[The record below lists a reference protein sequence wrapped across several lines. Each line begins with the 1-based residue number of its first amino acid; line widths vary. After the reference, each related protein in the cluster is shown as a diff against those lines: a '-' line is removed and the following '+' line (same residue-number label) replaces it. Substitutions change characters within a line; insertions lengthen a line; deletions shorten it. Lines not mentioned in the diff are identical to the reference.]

1 MNKILSTVLGI
12 MLFVAIGSA
21 QTGSWKLD
29 KAHSQVTF
37 SVTHMVISE
46 VTGVFKEFDITFSSD
61 KEDLTDTKVEAI
73 IKTKSIDTG
82 NERRDNHVRSDEFL
96 NAEKFPEMKF
106 KSNKVEKTGQDTYKI
121 TGDMTI
127 RDVTKSVVLDT
138 KYKGSIKDAMGNTR
152 IAFKATTTIDRF
164 EFGTTWNKAIETG
177 GLVAGKDI
185 EVTLLMEFTKPK

>member
-1 MNKILSTVLGI
+1 

-46 VTGVFKEFDITFSSD
+46 VTGAFREFDITFSSD
-61 KEDLTDTKVEAI
+61 KEDLTDTKVDAI

-96 NAEKFPEMKF
+96 NAEKYPEMKF

-121 TGDMTI
+121 TGDLTI
-127 RDVTKSVVLDT
+127 RDVTKSVVLET
-138 KYKGSIKDAMGNTR
+138 KYKGSIKDPMGNTR
-152 IAFKATTTIDRF
+152 IAFKAATTIDRF